1 VKLFTPD
8 ITAPDASAVVSDE
21 TRQTALLMA
30 ARSLARAVAARGVRG
45 YGDGQKV
52 GDVAARIA
60 TRMGLSAEHVELIRL
75 GGLLSDVGK
84 LALSDDVLQK
94 PGPLTENERQAV
106 QRHPEIGFAMLDSLG
121 ADPVATWI
129 RYHHERWDG
138 GGYPER
144 LSGERIPLGARILF
158 VADAFEAMT
167 SDQSWR
173 SKLTVEEALA
183 ELQRCAGTQ
192 FDPAVVAA
200 LVEELGGSGEL
211 PKVVGA

>member
-1 VKLFTPD
+1 
-8 ITAPDASAVVSDE
+8 
-21 TRQTALLMA
+21 
-30 ARSLARAVAARGVRG
+30 VRG
-45 YGDGQKV
+45 YGDGQVV

-60 TRMGLSAEHVELIRL
+60 IRMGLSVEHVELVRL

-84 LALSDDVLQK
+84 LALPDDLLQK
-94 PGPLTENERQAV
+94 PGPLTDSERQAV

-138 GGYPER
+138 RGYPER

-167 SDQSWR
+167 SDQAWR
-173 SKLTVEEALA
+173 PKLTVSEALA
-183 ELQRCAGTQ
+183 ELVRCAGTQ

-200 LVEELGGSGEL
+200 LVEELGGSEGM
-211 PKVVGA
+211 PAVVGA